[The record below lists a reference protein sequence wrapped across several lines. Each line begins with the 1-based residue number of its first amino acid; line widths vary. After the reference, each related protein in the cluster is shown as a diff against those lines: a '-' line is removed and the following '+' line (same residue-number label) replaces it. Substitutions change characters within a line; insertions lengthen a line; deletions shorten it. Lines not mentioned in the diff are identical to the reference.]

1 MGSIANNKNQSNFQI
16 IMIELRLLLLMHHL
30 ILPSGTQDLG
40 IAKETTKNL
49 LTTIETSWSEISKQL
64 DEVEYIQRGGWHPSN
79 HITITDRYKS
89 VRTHLTFAEAISPC
103 RRIDGYLLYG
113 NKDILKYM
121 TEIPENT
128 EIWFSTKDTRALRA
142 VIQEDVN
149 KFSSNIGTCY
159 TIKHSS
165 LSVTASE
172 VQCDSTHRFVCMTEA
187 EQVSDLYHY
196 QQDIETMKKMAKQ
209 ITTQD
214 AQLAKTIKRVLSIGN
229 PADPRHPQG
238 LQQTNLLLTNLDATL
253 NALNTNIPATPAIN
267 KIALKLARSRN
278 TALII
283 VTMITAQHMENYAS
297 QVETISRETSNLK
310 TQIAMQNN
318 NKLISKAQSQEG
330 SGLNEPNSTANSK
343 TLQNSINTNIL
354 RETTAENAN
363 KLNKLATDID
373 GVTFKLNTI
382 QTEQEEQKLITQSNR
397 QQTKTLKRKNEQ
409 LSNRLNTWIENN
421 VKSGGIT
428 TSNNTTTVEYEKLTK
443 LVVEFM
449 QDEEYVWAALA
460 LTIIFTVA
468 GLINI
473 IITCIYIKKAS
484 KRNTRLKT
492 RLQLSPKYTRNEEVE
507 TTFQLNGSR
516 LEQIEE
522 RVMELE
528 KKTLLV
534 KQQIAQIVTQ
544 QSGNS
549 KNKKKNKNTA
559 PTPPARK

>member
-1 MGSIANNKNQSNFQI
+1 
-16 IMIELRLLLLMHHL
+16 MIELRLLLLMHHL

-89 VRTHLTFAEAISPC
+89 VRTHLTFAEAISHC

-214 AQLAKTIKRVLSIGN
+214 AQLAKTIKRLLSIGN

-267 KIALKLARSRN
+267 KIALNLARSRN

-297 QVETISRETSNLK
+297 QVETISREASNLK
-310 TQIAMQNN
+310 TQIAVQN
-318 NKLISKAQSQEG
+318 NKLVSKTQSQEG
-330 SGLNEPNSTANSK
+330 SGLNEPNSTANSN

-354 RETTAENAN
+354 KETTAENAN

-373 GVTFKLNTI
+373 GITFKLNTI

-449 QDEEYVWAALA
+449 QNEEYVWAALA

-492 RLQLSPKYTRNEEVE
+492 HLQLSPKYTRNEEVE

>member
-1 MGSIANNKNQSNFQI
+1 
-16 IMIELRLLLLMHHL
+16 MIELRLLLLMHHL

-89 VRTHLTFAEAISPC
+89 VRTHLTFAEAISHC

-172 VQCDSTHRFVCMTEA
+172 VQCDSTHRFVCMKEA

-214 AQLAKTIKRVLSIGN
+214 AQLAKTIKRLLSIGN

-267 KIALKLARSRN
+267 KIALNLARSRN

-297 QVETISRETSNLK
+297 QVETISREASNLK
-310 TQIAMQNN
+310 TQIAVQN
-318 NKLISKAQSQEG
+318 NKLVSKTQSQEG
-330 SGLNEPNSTANSK
+330 SGLNEPNSTANSN

-354 RETTAENAN
+354 KETTAENAN

-373 GVTFKLNTI
+373 GITFKLNTI

-449 QDEEYVWAALA
+449 QNEEYVWAALA

-492 RLQLSPKYTRNEEVE
+492 HLQLSPKYTRNEEVE

>member
-1 MGSIANNKNQSNFQI
+1 
-16 IMIELRLLLLMHHL
+16 MIELRLLLLMHHL

-89 VRTHLTFAEAISPC
+89 VRTHLTFAEAISHC

-214 AQLAKTIKRVLSIGN
+214 AQLAKTIKRLLSIGN

-267 KIALKLARSRN
+267 KIALNLARSRN

-297 QVETISRETSNLK
+297 QVETISREAANLK
-310 TQIAMQNN
+310 TQIAVQN
-318 NKLISKAQSQEG
+318 NKLVSKTQSQEG
-330 SGLNEPNSTANSK
+330 SGLNEPNSTANSN

-354 RETTAENAN
+354 KETTAENAN

-373 GVTFKLNTI
+373 GITFKLNTI

-428 TSNNTTTVEYEKLTK
+428 TSNNTTTVEYKKLTK

-449 QDEEYVWAALA
+449 QNEEYVWAALA

-492 RLQLSPKYTRNEEVE
+492 HLQLSPKYTRNEEVE

>member
-1 MGSIANNKNQSNFQI
+1 
-16 IMIELRLLLLMHHL
+16 MIELRLLLLMHHL

-89 VRTHLTFAEAISPC
+89 VRTHLTFAEAISHC

-214 AQLAKTIKRVLSIGN
+214 AQLAKTIKRLLSIGN

-267 KIALKLARSRN
+267 KIALNLARSRN

-297 QVETISRETSNLK
+297 QVETISREASNLK
-310 TQIAMQNN
+310 TQIAVQN
-318 NKLISKAQSQEG
+318 NKLVSKTQSQEG
-330 SGLNEPNSTANSK
+330 SGLNEPNLTANSN

-354 RETTAENAN
+354 KETTAENAN

-373 GVTFKLNTI
+373 GITFKLNTI

-449 QDEEYVWAALA
+449 QNEEYVWAALA

-492 RLQLSPKYTRNEEVE
+492 HLQLSPKYTRNEEVE

>member
-1 MGSIANNKNQSNFQI
+1 
-16 IMIELRLLLLMHHL
+16 MIELRLLLLMHHL

-64 DEVEYIQRGGWHPSN
+64 EEVEYIQRGGWHPSN

-89 VRTHLTFAEAISPC
+89 VRTHLTFAEAISHC

-214 AQLAKTIKRVLSIGN
+214 AQLAKTIKRLLSIGN

-267 KIALKLARSRN
+267 KIALNLARSRN

-297 QVETISRETSNLK
+297 QVETISREASNLK
-310 TQIAMQNN
+310 TQIAVQN
-318 NKLISKAQSQEG
+318 NKLVSKTQSQEG
-330 SGLNEPNSTANSK
+330 SGLNEPNSTANSN

-354 RETTAENAN
+354 KETTAENAN

-373 GVTFKLNTI
+373 GITFKLNTI

-449 QDEEYVWAALA
+449 QNEEYVWAALA

-492 RLQLSPKYTRNEEVE
+492 HLQLSPKYTRNEEVE

>member
-1 MGSIANNKNQSNFQI
+1 
-16 IMIELRLLLLMHHL
+16 MIELRLLLLMHHL

-89 VRTHLTFAEAISPC
+89 VRTHLTFAEAIAHC

-214 AQLAKTIKRVLSIGN
+214 AQLAKTIKRLLSIGN

-267 KIALKLARSRN
+267 KIALNLARSRN

-297 QVETISRETSNLK
+297 QVETISREASNLK
-310 TQIAMQNN
+310 TQIAVQN
-318 NKLISKAQSQEG
+318 NKLVSKTQSQEG
-330 SGLNEPNSTANSK
+330 SGLNEPNSTANSN

-354 RETTAENAN
+354 KETTAENAN

-373 GVTFKLNTI
+373 GITFKLNTI

-449 QDEEYVWAALA
+449 QNEEYVWAALA

-492 RLQLSPKYTRNEEVE
+492 HLQLSPKYTRNEEVE

>member
-1 MGSIANNKNQSNFQI
+1 
-16 IMIELRLLLLMHHL
+16 MIELRLLLLMHHL

-89 VRTHLTFAEAISPC
+89 VRTHLTFAEAISHC

-142 VIQEDVN
+142 VIQDDVN

-214 AQLAKTIKRVLSIGN
+214 AQLAKTIKRLLSIGN

-267 KIALKLARSRN
+267 KIALNLARSRN

-297 QVETISRETSNLK
+297 QVETISREASNLK
-310 TQIAMQNN
+310 TQIAVQN
-318 NKLISKAQSQEG
+318 NKLVSKTQSQEG
-330 SGLNEPNSTANSK
+330 SGLNEPNSTANSN

-354 RETTAENAN
+354 KETTAENAN

-373 GVTFKLNTI
+373 GITFKLNTI

-449 QDEEYVWAALA
+449 QNEEYVWAALA

-492 RLQLSPKYTRNEEVE
+492 HLQLSPKYTRNEEVE

>member
-1 MGSIANNKNQSNFQI
+1 
-16 IMIELRLLLLMHHL
+16 MIELRLLLLMHHL

-89 VRTHLTFAEAISPC
+89 VRTHLTFAEAISHC

-214 AQLAKTIKRVLSIGN
+214 AQLAKTIKRLLSIGN

-267 KIALKLARSRN
+267 KIALNLARSRN

-297 QVETISRETSNLK
+297 QVETISREASNLK
-310 TQIAMQNN
+310 TQIAVQN
-318 NKLISKAQSQEG
+318 NKLVSKTQSQEG
-330 SGLNEPNSTANSK
+330 SGLNEPNSTANSN

-354 RETTAENAN
+354 KETTAENAN

-373 GVTFKLNTI
+373 GITFKLNTI

-428 TSNNTTTVEYEKLTK
+428 TSNNTTTVEYKKLTK

-449 QDEEYVWAALA
+449 QNEEYVWAALA

-492 RLQLSPKYTRNEEVE
+492 HLQLSPKYTRNEEVE

>member
-1 MGSIANNKNQSNFQI
+1 
-16 IMIELRLLLLMHHL
+16 MIGLRLLLLMHHL
-30 ILPSGTQDLG
+30 ILPSGTQDIG

-89 VRTHLTFAEAISPC
+89 VRTHLTFAEAISHC

-121 TEIPENT
+121 TEIPVNT

-159 TIKHSS
+159 TIKHNS

-196 QQDIETMKKMAKQ
+196 QQDVETMKKMAKQ

-214 AQLAKTIKRVLSIGN
+214 AQLANTIKRLLSIGN
-229 PADPRHPQG
+229 PADLRHPQG

-253 NALNTNIPATPAIN
+253 NALNTNIPTTPAIN
-267 KIALKLARSRN
+267 KIALDLARSRN

-310 TQIAMQNN
+310 TQLAVQNN
-318 NKLISKAQSQEG
+318 NKLVAKTQSQEG

-354 RETTAENAN
+354 KETAAENAN

-373 GVTFKLNTI
+373 GITFKLNTI

-397 QQTKTLKRKNEQ
+397 QQTKTLKRKSDQ

-421 VKSGGIT
+421 VKAGGIT
-428 TSNNTTTVEYEKLTK
+428 TSNDTKTVEYEKLTK
-443 LVVEFM
+443 LIVEFM
-449 QDEEYVWAALA
+449 QNEEYVWAALA

-492 RLQLSPKYTRNEEVE
+492 HLQLSPKYTKNEEVE

>member
-1 MGSIANNKNQSNFQI
+1 
-16 IMIELRLLLLMHHL
+16 MIELRLLLLMHHL

-89 VRTHLTFAEAISPC
+89 VRTHLTFAEAISHC

-142 VIQEDVN
+142 VIQDDVN

-214 AQLAKTIKRVLSIGN
+214 AQLAKTIKRLLSIGN

-267 KIALKLARSRN
+267 KIALNLARSRN

-297 QVETISRETSNLK
+297 QVETISREASNLK
-310 TQIAMQNN
+310 TQIAVQN
-318 NKLISKAQSQEG
+318 NKLVSKTQSQEG
-330 SGLNEPNSTANSK
+330 SGLNEPNSTANSN

-354 RETTAENAN
+354 KETTAENAN

-373 GVTFKLNTI
+373 GITFKLNTI

-449 QDEEYVWAALA
+449 QNEEYVWAALA

-492 RLQLSPKYTRNEEVE
+492 HLQLSPKYTRNEEVE

-549 KNKKKNKNTA
+549 KNKKKNKSTA

>member
-1 MGSIANNKNQSNFQI
+1 
-16 IMIELRLLLLMHHL
+16 MIELRLLLLMHHL

-89 VRTHLTFAEAISPC
+89 VRTHLTFAEAISHC

-142 VIQEDVN
+142 VIQDDVN

-214 AQLAKTIKRVLSIGN
+214 AQLAKTIKRLLSIGN

-267 KIALKLARSRN
+267 KIALNLARSRN

-297 QVETISRETSNLK
+297 QVETISREASNLK
-310 TQIAMQNN
+310 TQIAVQN
-318 NKLISKAQSQEG
+318 NKLVSKTQSQEG
-330 SGLNEPNSTANSK
+330 SGLNEPNSTAHSN

-354 RETTAENAN
+354 KETTAENAN

-373 GVTFKLNTI
+373 GITFKLNTI

-449 QDEEYVWAALA
+449 QNEEYVWAALA

-492 RLQLSPKYTRNEEVE
+492 HLQLSPKYTRNEEVE

>member
-1 MGSIANNKNQSNFQI
+1 
-16 IMIELRLLLLMHHL
+16 MIELRLLLLMHHL

-89 VRTHLTFAEAISPC
+89 VRTHLTFAEAISHC

-172 VQCDSTHRFVCMTEA
+172 VQCDSTHRFVCMKEA

-214 AQLAKTIKRVLSIGN
+214 AQLANTIKRLLSIGN

-267 KIALKLARSRN
+267 KIALNLARSRN

-297 QVETISRETSNLK
+297 QVETISREASNLK
-310 TQIAMQNN
+310 TQIAVQN
-318 NKLISKAQSQEG
+318 NKLVSKTQSQEG
-330 SGLNEPNSTANSK
+330 SGLNEPNSTANSN

-354 RETTAENAN
+354 KETTAENAN

-373 GVTFKLNTI
+373 GITFKLNTI

-449 QDEEYVWAALA
+449 QNEEYVWAALA

-492 RLQLSPKYTRNEEVE
+492 HLQLSPKYTRNEEVE

>member
-1 MGSIANNKNQSNFQI
+1 
-16 IMIELRLLLLMHHL
+16 MIELRLLLLMHHL

-89 VRTHLTFAEAISPC
+89 VRTHLTFAEAISHC

-214 AQLAKTIKRVLSIGN
+214 AQLAKTIKRLLSIGN

-267 KIALKLARSRN
+267 KIALNLARSRN

-297 QVETISRETSNLK
+297 QVETISREASNLK
-310 TQIAMQNN
+310 TQIAVQN
-318 NKLISKAQSQEG
+318 NKLVSKTQSQEG
-330 SGLNEPNSTANSK
+330 SGLNEPNSTANSN

-354 RETTAENAN
+354 KETTAENAN

-373 GVTFKLNTI
+373 GITFKLNTI

-397 QQTKTLKRKNEQ
+397 QQTKTLKRKSDQ

-449 QDEEYVWAALA
+449 QNEEYVWAALA

-492 RLQLSPKYTRNEEVE
+492 HLQLSPKYTRNEEVE

>member
-1 MGSIANNKNQSNFQI
+1 
-16 IMIELRLLLLMHHL
+16 MIELRLLLLMHHL

-89 VRTHLTFAEAISPC
+89 VRTHLTFAEAISHC

-159 TIKHSS
+159 TIKHNS

-214 AQLAKTIKRVLSIGN
+214 AQLAKTIKRLLSIGN

-267 KIALKLARSRN
+267 KIALNLARSRN

-297 QVETISRETSNLK
+297 QVETISREASNLK
-310 TQIAMQNN
+310 TQIAVQN
-318 NKLISKAQSQEG
+318 NKLVSKTQSQEG
-330 SGLNEPNSTANSK
+330 SGLNEPNSTANSN

-354 RETTAENAN
+354 KETTAENAN

-373 GVTFKLNTI
+373 GITFKLNTI

-449 QDEEYVWAALA
+449 QNEEYVWAALA

-492 RLQLSPKYTRNEEVE
+492 HLQLSPKYTRNEEVE

>member
-1 MGSIANNKNQSNFQI
+1 
-16 IMIELRLLLLMHHL
+16 MIELRLLLLMHHL

-89 VRTHLTFAEAISPC
+89 VRTHLTFAEAISHC

-214 AQLAKTIKRVLSIGN
+214 AQLAKTIKRLLSIGN

-267 KIALKLARSRN
+267 KIALNLARSRN

-283 VTMITAQHMENYAS
+283 VTMITAQHMVNYAS
-297 QVETISRETSNLK
+297 QVETISREASNLK
-310 TQIAMQNN
+310 TQIAVQN
-318 NKLISKAQSQEG
+318 NKLVSKTQSQEG
-330 SGLNEPNSTANSK
+330 SGLNEPNSTANSN

-354 RETTAENAN
+354 KETTAENAN

-373 GVTFKLNTI
+373 GITFKLNTI

-449 QDEEYVWAALA
+449 QNEEYVWAALA

-492 RLQLSPKYTRNEEVE
+492 HLQLSPKYTRNEEVE

>member
-1 MGSIANNKNQSNFQI
+1 M
-16 IMIELRLLLLMHHL
+16 MHHL

-89 VRTHLTFAEAISPC
+89 VRTHLTFAEAISHC

-214 AQLAKTIKRVLSIGN
+214 AQLAKTIKRLLSIGN

-267 KIALKLARSRN
+267 KIALNLARSRN

-297 QVETISRETSNLK
+297 QVETISREASNLK
-310 TQIAMQNN
+310 TQIAVQN
-318 NKLISKAQSQEG
+318 NKLVSKTQSQEG
-330 SGLNEPNSTANSK
+330 SGLNEPNSTANSN

-354 RETTAENAN
+354 KETTAENAN

-373 GVTFKLNTI
+373 GITFKLNTI

-449 QDEEYVWAALA
+449 QNEEYVWAALA

-492 RLQLSPKYTRNEEVE
+492 HLQLSPKYTRNEEVE

>member
-1 MGSIANNKNQSNFQI
+1 
-16 IMIELRLLLLMHHL
+16 MIELRLLLLMHHL

-89 VRTHLTFAEAISPC
+89 VRTHLTFAEAISHC

-214 AQLAKTIKRVLSIGN
+214 AQLAKTIKRLLSIGN

-267 KIALKLARSRN
+267 KIALNLARSRN

-297 QVETISRETSNLK
+297 QVETISREASNLK
-310 TQIAMQNN
+310 TQIAVQN
-318 NKLISKAQSQEG
+318 NKLVSKTQSQEG
-330 SGLNEPNSTANSK
+330 SGLNEPNSTANSN

-354 RETTAENAN
+354 KETTAENAN

-373 GVTFKLNTI
+373 GITFKLNTI

-428 TSNNTTTVEYEKLTK
+428 TSNNTTTVKYEKLTK

-449 QDEEYVWAALA
+449 QNEEYVWAALA

-492 RLQLSPKYTRNEEVE
+492 HLQLSPKYTRNEEVE

>member
-1 MGSIANNKNQSNFQI
+1 
-16 IMIELRLLLLMHHL
+16 MIELRLLLLMHHL

-89 VRTHLTFAEAISPC
+89 VRTHLTFAEAISHC

-214 AQLAKTIKRVLSIGN
+214 AQLAKTIKRLLSIGN

-267 KIALKLARSRN
+267 KIALNLARSRN

-297 QVETISRETSNLK
+297 QVETISREASNLK
-310 TQIAMQNN
+310 TQIAVQN
-318 NKLISKAQSQEG
+318 NKLVSKTQSQEG
-330 SGLNEPNSTANSK
+330 SGLNEPNSTANSN

-354 RETTAENAN
+354 KETTAENAN

-373 GVTFKLNTI
+373 GITFKLNTI

-397 QQTKTLKRKNEQ
+397 QQTKTLKRKNDQ

-449 QDEEYVWAALA
+449 QNEEYVWAALA

-492 RLQLSPKYTRNEEVE
+492 HLQLSPKYTRNEEVE

>member
-1 MGSIANNKNQSNFQI
+1 
-16 IMIELRLLLLMHHL
+16 MIELRLLLLMHHL

-89 VRTHLTFAEAISPC
+89 VRTHLTFAEAISHC

-214 AQLAKTIKRVLSIGN
+214 AQLAKTIKRLLSIGN

-267 KIALKLARSRN
+267 KIALNLARSRN

-297 QVETISRETSNLK
+297 QVETISREASNLK
-310 TQIAMQNN
+310 TQIAVQN
-318 NKLISKAQSQEG
+318 NKLVSKTQSQEG
-330 SGLNEPNSTANSK
+330 SGLNEPNSTANSN

-354 RETTAENAN
+354 KETTAENAN

-373 GVTFKLNTI
+373 GITFKLNTI

-428 TSNNTTTVEYEKLTK
+428 TSNNTTTDEYEKLTK

-449 QDEEYVWAALA
+449 QNEEYVWAALA

-492 RLQLSPKYTRNEEVE
+492 HLQLSPKYTRNEEVE